1 MCYIYK
7 FDSFS
12 LQNYSSALASD
23 VAEAVAQ
30 VTSEPENLT
39 AADVSVSVLIVSQLT
54 DEAITNS
61 EVGITCSYIT
71 SMNYLGIT
79 YHHR

>member
-1 MCYIYK
+1 M
-7 FDSFS
+7 
-12 LQNYSSALASD
+12 
-23 VAEAVAQ
+23 VAQ

-39 AADVSVSVLIVSQLT
+39 AADVSVSISIVSQLT
-54 DEAITNS
+54 GEAITDS